1 MIDSKPDI
9 FFSDL
14 KQIFRWHRK
23 KILTCLCVCFAS
35 LFVLIFQMEP
45 TFLAEASFQQGIN
58 PSERD
63 SSMALKSLILPG
75 SENRAGE
82 AIALMESNL
91 LHKGVIE
98 KLGLQVKVQPDGACK
113 TIKHRFLRKIRS
125 IALMKADKEEY
136 FLFEKINYN
145 GLQKKTL
152 FLKVLEDRCFSILDN
167 NRKQIA
173 LSSVGKKVTLQ
184 DVSFTLSNIPAI
196 STHEEIYKL
205 TFSPMWKELNNM
217 KKRLKITKKKK
228 YSSFLTLSFCHSNPH
243 LAKDTLNK
251 LMLSYKSYL
260 YRQSAKIAKLQK
272 EYLEKRQ
279 LELTHE
285 MDDQLQEY
293 ATELGKNFSQ
303 SGFFTFEQKI
313 NKEMKKNSALEA
325 KIFELRGEY
334 KRLSGEW
341 SNWLPQASQ
350 RDLVRQIYS
359 LKNEINTY
367 SRQKEEIEFELLF
380 SSSSCNNLLPKA
392 LAKHKMLTDT
402 HSLRLFPLSLVSNLK
417 ETKSFFVSESLHEEY
432 ENLPR
437 LLGKKT
443 PFTMHIDHLIGL
455 KREILREN
463 YLELIE
469 REFGD
474 IDLATCEKM
483 LRDCK
488 SYLEYLHEKNN
499 KLTKAKEDFYKRD
512 FDLQSL
518 QNCIDLPIVESLL
531 VKVHEQNLKIQD
543 KYLLSTERDHLEDSV
558 ELLEKTLYQLLEKEI
573 KETAKAITTKKAKI
587 NDLQQL
593 FVLRVNKKI
602 VMAKNTLTKAVEA
615 YKAEIEH
622 EIKQLQLSIDN
633 ESQGAVALT
642 SSWLQDNKFEMR
654 KKLGLTFMEGITKA
668 YEAKNIENNIYK
680 DSSKIIDSATLPIRS
695 QTIFILFLLLL
706 FSFLITL
713 FYFGLI
719 VASRL
724 RKGDLYTKERLE
736 EKGLICF
743 ENIDLMN
750 LSLDR
755 QPTHALEALRKL
767 SLFIGGDSKIIS
779 IISKKYAAISYL
791 LAELYALENKK
802 TLLITLDSRGINNA
816 DEFEKYL
823 VGNTCYLPV
832 KNQGGYDLLSIGN
845 LEPFAAEKIK
855 SEKFQIFL
863 SKVVAKYEKVI
874 CYMNSDSSTVVSYIL
889 SSYCD
894 KTILSYNLETFDLNR
909 YFDAEKRREMPC
921 LGFIQEKT

>member
-14 KQIFRWHRK
+14 RRIFSWHRK
-23 KILTCLCVCFAS
+23 KILIFFFACFATLCV
-35 LFVLIFQMEP
+35 LVFQMEP
-45 TFLAEASFQQGIN
+45 TFLAKATFQQGIN
-58 PSERD
+58 PSEKD
-63 SSMALKSLILPG
+63 SSTALKSLILPG
-75 SENRAGE
+75 SENRTGE
-82 AIALMESNL
+82 AIALMKANL

-113 TIKHRFLRKIRS
+113 AIKHRFLRKIRS
-125 IALMKADKEEY
+125 MALMKAEKEEY
-136 FLFEKINYN
+136 FLLEKVNYC
-145 GLQKKTL
+145 GLEKKTL
-152 FLKVLEDRCFSILDN
+152 FLKVLEDGCFSILDT

-196 STHEEIYKL
+196 STNEEIYKL
-205 TFSPMWKELNNM
+205 TFSPMWKELNEM
-217 KKRLKITKKKK
+217 KKRLTVTQEKNAP
-228 YSSFLTLSFCHSNPH
+228 SFLTLVYSHSNPY

-285 MDDQLQEY
+285 MDDQLHEY

-313 NKEMKKNSALEA
+313 NKEMKKNSTLEA

-334 KRLSGEW
+334 KRLSGDC

-367 SRQKEEIEFELLF
+367 SRQQEEIEFELLF

-402 HSLRLFPLSLVSNLK
+402 HSLQLFPFSLVSNLK
-417 ETKSFFVSESLHEEY
+417 ETKSFFVSDSLHQEY

-437 LLGKKT
+437 LLGKNT

-463 YLELIE
+463 HLELIE

-483 LRDCK
+483 LRECK
-488 SYLEYLHEKNN
+488 SYLEYLYEKNS
-499 KLTKAKEDFYKRD
+499 KLTKAREDFYKRD

-531 VKVHEQNLKIQD
+531 AKVQEQKLKMQD
-543 KYLLSTERDHLEDSV
+543 RYLLTKERDHLEESV
-558 ELLEKTLYQLLEKEI
+558 ELWEKTLYQLLEKEI
-573 KETAKAITTKKAKI
+573 KETGKAITSKKAKI

-602 VMAKNTLTKAVEA
+602 VMAKNALTKAVEG

-622 EIKQLQLSIDN
+622 EIKQLQFSLDN
-633 ESQGAVALT
+633 ESQGAVELT
-642 SSWLQDNKFEMR
+642 SSWVQDNKFEMR
-654 KKLGLTFMEGITKA
+654 KKLGLTIMEGVTKA

-680 DSSKIIDSATLPIRS
+680 DSSKIIDSATLSIRS
-695 QTIFILFLLLL
+695 QTIFILLLLLL

-743 ENIDLMN
+743 ENVELKN
-750 LSLDR
+750 LSLDK
-755 QPTHALEALRKL
+755 QPIAALEFLRKL

-802 TLLITLDSRGINNA
+802 TLLITLNSICKNSA
-816 DEFEKYL
+816 EEFEKYL
-823 VGNTCYLPV
+823 VGNTSYLPV

-845 LEPFAAEKIK
+845 LEPFATEKIK

-863 SKVVAKYEKVI
+863 SRVATKYEKVI
-874 CYMNSDSSTVVSYIL
+874 CYMNSDSSKVVSYII

-894 KTILSYNLETFDLNR
+894 KTILGYNLETFDLNR
-909 YFDAEKRREMPC
+909 YFDVEKRREMSC
-921 LGFIQEKT
+921 LGFIEEKA